1 MGGIIEFLLL
11 IAFGFFKD
19 PEMTVDKL
27 EQMHEV
33 SIASH
38 EGITLNETLVSAINN
53 DVISLAQCQYQN
65 GNTAYLLVGTTG
77 QITTLYISNERNITH
92 CLLEPPI
99 KINSSPHNSN
109 FVAKVNL

>member
-33 SIASH
+33 SIAGQ
-38 EGITLNETLVSAINN
+38 EGITLNKTLVSAINN
-53 DVISLAQCQYQN
+53 DIISLAQCQYQN
-65 GNTAYLLVGTTG
+65 GNTAYLLVSPSG
-77 QITTLYISNERNITH
+77 QISTLYISNEHDITP
-92 CLLEPPI
+92 CQLEPSV
-99 KINSSPHNSN
+99 KISGTPHKNN